1 MFSDSRAPACG
12 QVVHRYGRLV
22 PELISTDPL
31 PWRPQRI
38 VIAGT
43 SGSGKTMLAARV
55 AAALGI
61 PHIEIDSLFHGP
73 GWTAR
78 PEFKADVRD
87 FTSQPEWVTEWQY
100 RQVRPLLVERA
111 ELMVWLDYSRPLVM
125 RRVARRTLRRRVHRE
140 RLWNGN
146 IEGPLWTIFTD
157 RDHIVRWA
165 WRTHHELATRVQD
178 VVRAHPDLPIVRLR
192 SPKETDRWL
201 IGPLRIAAALPPR
214 DN

>member
-1 MFSDSRAPACG
+1 
-12 QVVHRYGRLV
+12 
-22 PELISTDPL
+22 
-31 PWRPQRI
+31 
-38 VIAGT
+38 
-43 SGSGKTMLAARV
+43 MLAARV

-73 GWTAR
+73 GWTPR

-140 RLWNGN
+140 RLWNEN
-146 IEGPLWTIFTD
+146 IEAPLWTIFTD
-157 RDHIVRWA
+157 PDHIVRWA
-165 WRTHHELATRVQD
+165 WRTHHELVTRVQD

-192 SPKETDRWL
+192 SPNETDRWL